1 MKKVFI
7 SFSGLLLSASVAFGQ
22 ADTLRLIDLQE
33 VQVQSTRASSQ
44 TPMAFSTVTK
54 SDLQQQNAGQDIPFL
69 LSLTPSVVATS
80 DAGNGVGYTGIRI
93 RGTDANRI
101 NVTANGVPI
110 NDSESH
116 GVFWVNMPDFSSSLQ
131 DIQIQRGV
139 GTSTNGAAAFG
150 GSLNMKTENL
160 AIVPYAELHG
170 SYGAFNTSKLT
181 VKAGSGLLRD
191 RWAFDARL
199 STIQSDGFID
209 RASTDLSSYFVQ
221 GGYFGKYTVI
231 KLLSF
236 GGKEQTYHAW
246 DGVPKDTLQS
256 DRTYNPS
263 GYMGD
268 DVFGN
273 PMYYDNQTDNYQ
285 QTHYHLLL
293 NHSFSS
299 SLSLNLALHYTKGK
313 GYYEEYKSD
322 IKLKEYGLS
331 NYVFE
336 SATITKSDL
345 VRQKH
350 LDNDFG
356 GAVFSLDYAVDK
368 LSVSWGGGANYY
380 NGDHFGK
387 ITWIKN
393 YAGDSTFVPGQQ
405 YYASVGEKTDANTY
419 LKANYAVTEAINLY
433 GDVQYRYI
441 NYQTYGTSDRWDWM
455 NNQMQVL
462 NVNEDFHFFN
472 PKAGI
477 FYAIDE
483 QNSAYASVAVGHR
496 EPTRNN
502 YKDAELTANPTFER
516 LINYEL
522 GYSYK
527 HATYAFGA
535 NAYYMDYKNQLVLT
549 GKVNEIGEALTSN
562 TPESYRMGIE
572 LTAGV
577 QITPWL
583 QWNGNLTVSENI
595 IKKYTEYV
603 DLYDENSDWTSQ
615 VATYLGDT
623 PISFSPNLIANS
635 VFSINHNGWSAA
647 LQSSYVGKQYIDNSG
662 SDERSL
668 SAYFV
673 NNARLGYTFTL
684 KGMKELGIGILC
696 NNLLNE
702 QYESNAWV
710 YSYYQQ
716 PDMNNPYKDRYA
728 DFGYFPQAGRNL
740 MLNMVLK
747 F

>member
-22 ADTLRLIDLQE
+22 ADSLRLIDLQE
-33 VQVQSTRASSQ
+33 VQVVSTRASSQ
-44 TPMAFSTVTK
+44 TPMTFSTVTK
-54 SDLQQQNAGQDIPFL
+54 SDLQQQNTGQDIPFL

-116 GVFWVNMPDFSSSLQ
+116 GVFWVNMPDFASSLQ

-199 STIQSDGFID
+199 STIKSDGFID

-221 GGYFGKYTVI
+221 GGYFGKQTVI

-246 DGVPKDTLQS
+246 DGVPKDKLQS

-299 SLSLNLALHYTKGK
+299 SLSLNMALHYTKGK
-313 GYYEEYKSD
+313 GYYEEYKTD
-322 IKLKEYGLS
+322 RKLKEYGLS
-331 NYVFE
+331 SFVFE
-336 SATITKSDL
+336 SETITKSDL

-356 GAVFSLDYAVDK
+356 GAVFSLDYAMDK

-380 NGDHFGK
+380 TGDHFGK

-393 YAGDSTFVPGQQ
+393 YAGDAAFMPGKE
-405 YYASVGEKTDANTY
+405 YYTSVGEKTDANTY
-419 LKANYAVTEAINLY
+419 LKATYAVTNSLNLY

-441 NYQTYGTSDRWDWM
+441 NYQTYGTSDRWEWM

-462 NVNEDFHFFN
+462 DINEDFHFFN
-472 PKAGI
+472 PKAGV
-477 FYAIDE
+477 FYTFDTYS
-483 QNSAYASVAVGHR
+483 SAYASVAVGHR

-522 GYSYK
+522 GYAYK
-527 HATYAFGA
+527 QKNYAFGA

-562 TPESYRMGIE
+562 TPESYRVGIE

-577 QITPWL
+577 HITPWL
-583 QWNGNLTVSENI
+583 QWNGNLTISENI
-595 IKKYTEYV
+595 IKNYTKYV
-603 DLYDENSDWTSQ
+603 DLYDENWDWSSQ
-615 VATYLGDT
+615 VATSLGDT
-623 PISFSPNLIANS
+623 PISFSPNVIANS

-647 LQSSYVGKQYIDNSG
+647 FQSSYVGKQYIDNSG
-662 SDERSL
+662 NDERSL

-684 KGMKELGIGILC
+684 KGLKELGIGILC
-696 NNLLNE
+696 NNILNE

-710 YSYYQQ
+710 YSFYQQ
-716 PDMNNPYKDRYA
+716 PDMNNPHTDRYA

>member
-22 ADTLRLIDLQE
+22 ADSLRLIDLQE
-33 VQVQSTRASSQ
+33 VQVVSTRASSQ
-44 TPMAFSTVTK
+44 TPMTFSTVTK

-116 GVFWVNMPDFSSSLQ
+116 GVFWVNMPDFASSLQ

-199 STIQSDGFID
+199 STIKSDGFID

-221 GGYFGKYTVI
+221 GGYFGKQTVI

-246 DGVPKDTLQS
+246 DGVPKDKLQS

-299 SLSLNLALHYTKGK
+299 SLSLNMALHYTKGK
-313 GYYEEYKSD
+313 GYYEEYKTD
-322 IKLKEYGLS
+322 RKLKEYGLS
-331 NYVFE
+331 SFVFE
-336 SATITKSDL
+336 SETITKSDL

-356 GAVFSLDYAVDK
+356 GAVFSLDYAMDK

-380 NGDHFGK
+380 TGDHFGK

-393 YAGDSTFVPGQQ
+393 YAGDAAFMPGKE
-405 YYASVGEKTDANTY
+405 YYTSVGEKTDANTY
-419 LKANYAVTEAINLY
+419 LKATYAVTNSLNLY

-462 NVNEDFHFFN
+462 DINEDFHFFN
-472 PKAGI
+472 PKAGV
-477 FYAIDE
+477 FYTFDTYS
-483 QNSAYASVAVGHR
+483 SAYASVAVGHR

-522 GYSYK
+522 GYAYK
-527 HATYAFGA
+527 QKNYAFGA

-562 TPESYRMGIE
+562 TPESYRVGIE

-577 QITPWL
+577 HITPWL
-583 QWNGNLTVSENI
+583 QWNGNLTISENI
-595 IKKYTEYV
+595 IKNYTEYV
-603 DLYDENSDWTSQ
+603 DLYDENWDWSSQ
-615 VATYLGDT
+615 VATSLGDT
-623 PISFSPNLIANS
+623 PISFSPNVIANS

-647 LQSSYVGKQYIDNSG
+647 FQSSYVGKQYIDNSG
-662 SDERSL
+662 NDERSL

-684 KGMKELGIGILC
+684 KGLKELGIGILC
-696 NNLLNE
+696 NNILNE

-710 YSYYQQ
+710 YSFYQQ
-716 PDMNNPYKDRYA
+716 PDMNNPHTDRYA

>member
-1 MKKVFI
+1 
-7 SFSGLLLSASVAFGQ
+7 
-22 ADTLRLIDLQE
+22 
-33 VQVQSTRASSQ
+33 
-44 TPMAFSTVTK
+44 
-54 SDLQQQNAGQDIPFL
+54 
-69 LSLTPSVVATS
+69 
-80 DAGNGVGYTGIRI
+80 
-93 RGTDANRI
+93 
-101 NVTANGVPI
+101 
-110 NDSESH
+110 
-116 GVFWVNMPDFSSSLQ
+116 MPDFSSSLQ

-246 DGVPKDTLQS
+246 DGVPKDKLQS

-313 GYYEEYKSD
+313 GYYEEYKTD
-322 IKLKEYGLS
+322 RKLKEYGLS

-393 YAGDSTFVPGQQ
+393 YAGDATFVPGQQ

-441 NYQTYGTSDRWDWM
+441 NYQTYGTSI
-455 NNQMQVL
+455 V
-462 NVNEDFHFFN
+462 
-472 PKAGI
+472 
-477 FYAIDE
+477 
-483 QNSAYASVAVGHR
+483 
-496 EPTRNN
+496 
-502 YKDAELTANPTFER
+502 
-516 LINYEL
+516 
-522 GYSYK
+522 
-527 HATYAFGA
+527 
-535 NAYYMDYKNQLVLT
+535 T
-549 GKVNEIGEALTSN
+549 GKQIGRAH
-562 TPESYRMGIE
+562 
-572 LTAGV
+572 V
-577 QITPWL
+577 
-583 QWNGNLTVSENI
+583 
-595 IKKYTEYV
+595 
-603 DLYDENSDWTSQ
+603 
-615 VATYLGDT
+615 
-623 PISFSPNLIANS
+623 
-635 VFSINHNGWSAA
+635 
-647 LQSSYVGKQYIDNSG
+647 
-662 SDERSL
+662 
-668 SAYFV
+668 
-673 NNARLGYTFTL
+673 
-684 KGMKELGIGILC
+684 
-696 NNLLNE
+696 
-702 QYESNAWV
+702 
-710 YSYYQQ
+710 
-716 PDMNNPYKDRYA
+716 
-728 DFGYFPQAGRNL
+728 
-740 MLNMVLK
+740 
-747 F
+747 